1 MEGGPDSTNGLALAV
16 RPGTIGE
23 QYDGELAFEI
33 DPQGSSRIA
42 EMAGRVAAKE
52 SAGGGRLGGCIPS
65 QRSGAFCRQGAASEE
80 SNRLRCEKLPVE

>member
-1 MEGGPDSTNGLALAV
+1 VPSTQTLLGYGILVSLLPNFLEDRIVEGGTDSTNGLALAV

-42 EMAGRVAAKE
+42 EMAG
-52 SAGGGRLGGCIPS
+52 
-65 QRSGAFCRQGAASEE
+65 
-80 SNRLRCEKLPVE
+80 